1 MSCDAFKALDQD
13 RHKFIKLATTSF
25 YTELEILHLLIIYGN
40 NVCRIICYLLQSIE
54 IFNKVL
60 NNMKP

>member
-13 RHKFIKLATTSF
+13 RHKFIKLGTTAF

-40 NVCRIICYLLQSIE
+40 NVIL
-54 IFNKVL
+54 FNFEGIAIY
-60 NNMKP
+60 

>member
-40 NVCRIICYLLQSIE
+40 NVICYLLQSIE
-54 IFNKVL
+54 IFNKDL